1 VQRFALHKT
10 AQRFDPQGKL
20 PERKRTLWFQTART
34 QAEQMLFN
42 IIVVSTVAGIAIQT
56 SPATVVGLT
65 FVSFQME
72 GSRLGAGALLGVCF
86 SPISGI
92 AGPPGEKLRTLP

>member
-1 VQRFALHKT
+1 
-10 AQRFDPQGKL
+10 
-20 PERKRTLWFQTART
+20 
-34 QAEQMLFN
+34 MLFN

-72 GSRLGAGALLGVCF
+72 GRRLGAGALLGVCF